1 MTTRPLKAAFC
12 AVLLA
17 LVAGCLEIRQSL
29 VIEGSRAEY
38 GAEIRLDARLAAL
51 AQRDRDGRKAFC
63 EPIQV
68 PPEARSRGVEA
79 EVTERTVQGEL
90 ICTVRLRGP
99 IEALFMATD
108 RRSGSGLG
116 NISVERIDAVT
127 LRIENVI
134 EPMSPSRSGAQSRGL
149 EQSMGEGLF
158 AGKMIAWTVRAPRIL
173 DSNGVIAPDARS
185 VEWSIPVAD
194 AMRAQQRFHAT
205 VRLELTTFERIRLW
219 FFDQWRAIRRV
230 LRELLSD

>member
-1 MTTRPLKAAFC
+1 MTARPLKKLFFAA
-12 AVLLA
+12 LLA
-17 LVAGCLEIRQSL
+17 LLAGCLEIRQSL

-51 AQRDRDGRKAFC
+51 AQRDRDGRKPFC

-79 EVTERTVQGEL
+79 EVTERTAQGEL

-99 IEALFMATD
+99 IEALFMAMD

-116 NISVERIDAVT
+116 SISIERIDAVT

-134 EPMSPSRSGAQSRGL
+134 EPMGQSRSGAESRGL
-149 EQSMGEGLF
+149 EQSMAEGLF
-158 AGKMIAWTVRAPRIL
+158 SGKLITWTVRAPRIL
-173 DSNGVIAPDARS
+173 DSNGVVAPDGRS
-185 VEWSIPVAD
+185 VEWSVPVGE
-194 AMRAQQRFHAT
+194 AMKAQQRFHAS
-205 VRLELTTFERIRLW
+205 VRLELTTLERVRLW
-219 FFDQWRAIRRV
+219 FVDQWRAIRRV
-230 LRELLSD
+230 LRELLAE